1 MPDDPHRAFAHREV
15 LLALATL
22 TATVEAFVVTL
33 PTTALSPPALARL
46 AQQLRGVT
54 DDLETWRQWARKE
67 TPDA

>member
-22 TATVEAFVVTL
+22 TATVEAFVTL
-33 PTTALSPPALARL
+33 PTTALSSPALARL

-54 DDLETWRQWARKE
+54 DDLETWRQWARQE